1 MNNIILDFEK
11 LIEGRAHHLAKEK
24 KYRGMVTPS
33 SNMSIFCTH
42 QDVTKFEFED
52 IMHQLFK

>member
-11 LIEGRAHHLAKEK
+11 LIEGRARHLAKEK
-24 KYRGMVTPS
+24 KYKGKITPS

-42 QDVTKFEFED
+42 QYVTKFEFED
-52 IMHQLFK
+52 VMNQLFK

>member
-11 LIEGRAHHLAKEK
+11 LLENRAHQLSREK
-24 KYRGMVTPS
+24 KYRGKITPS

-42 QDVTKFEFED
+42 QYVTKFEFED